1 VVPGLFLVAVLIAT
15 RAGAATLLPI
25 NDDTSAPYLATIDGF
40 PISTNTDG
48 VATWLN
54 RTRIIGEGTFSFNSG
69 STWNSLATNQPWL
82 YVGTGSN
89 ANTGITTFVNE
100 GNGRQMVICVPILV
114 GPPDDSGPTSG
125 PLAGQAVSLALG
137 AAGTYNTYFYQMGQQ
152 LVANNLSNA
161 ILRLGWEFNG
171 NWYAWK
177 VGNDADAKNFAAF
190 WKQIVNTLRTVPGQN
205 FKYCWSGDVNWEGST
220 DPYPLADAYPSGTD
234 ASGKPYVDYAGT
246 DAYDSSWSYYPW
258 ATGSTA
264 AQILAIQK
272 NVWANVVNAKEG
284 SGYWGIP
291 VWQAIAKANNV
302 PFCIP
307 EWGVSM
313 DTHMGGDDTYYVQ
326 QMHDFIQTAANNVYF
341 ASYYDNEEYRLA
353 PNGGY
358 VTLMPNSAALYR
370 QLFSPP
376 PAAFSATAGNK
387 QVALLWTASTAASS
401 YAVMRATVSGGPYTT
416 VASGLTNTTYTDT
429 GVTNNTPY
437 YYVIT
442 PTISGG
448 AGVSTSEV
456 SATPVESFA
465 TWAQG
470 VFTSA
475 QLSDNTISAWSDTPA
490 HDGITNLMKYA
501 LGLAPMTPATIN
513 LAPQVSGGHLTLTFQ
528 RLSAPSDITY
538 IVEAS
543 SDLNSADWSASG
555 VTTVVTVPDTG
566 SGLETV
572 QATDSAT
579 STPRFMRLR
588 VTSP

>member
-1 VVPGLFLVAVLIAT
+1 MTFPKSSPALALVLAGLSIAPG
-15 RAGAATLLPI
+15 RAATYLPV
-25 NDDTSAPYLATIDGF
+25 NDNTSAPYLGVLDASD
-40 PISTNTDG
+40 TDTDSY
-48 VATWLN
+48 ATWLN
-54 RTRIIGEGTFSFNSG
+54 RTAIFGNGVFSG
-69 STWNSLATNQPWL
+69 
-82 YVGTGSN
+82 GTGSDWN
-89 ANTGITTFVNE
+89 SIASASSASWFLTPASQWIQE
-100 GNGRQMVICVPILV
+100 SPGRIMVIGVPLLP
-114 GPPDDSGPTSG
+114 GPTNDSGPTTG
-125 PLAGQAVSLALG
+125 PGAGQPVSLALG
-137 AAGTYNTYFYQMGQQ
+137 AAGNYNSYFYAMGQN
-152 LVANNLSNA
+152 LVAAHLGNS

-171 NWYAWK
+171 NWYAWS
-177 VGNDADAKNFAAF
+177 VATSSDAANFAAY

-205 FKYCWSGDVNWEGST
+205 FKFLWGGALTYEGST
-220 DPYPLADAYPSGTD
+220 APYALSQAYPSGTD
-234 ASGKPYVDYAGT
+234 ASGNSYVDYVGL
-246 DAYDSSWSYYPW
+246 DVYDENWNYYPW
-258 ATGSTA
+258 ASGATS
-264 AQILAIQK
+264 AQIAAARA
-272 NVWANVVNAKEG
+272 NVWNNMVMNSTVW
-284 SGYWGIP
+284 WGVP

-302 PFCIP
+302 PLAFP
-307 EWGVSM
+307 EWGLST
-313 DTHMGGDDTYYVQ
+313 DAHGGLDDTAFVQ
-326 QMHDFIQTAANNVYF
+326 NMTNFIQNSANNVYF
-341 ASYYDNEEYRLA
+341 ASYYDSEGSKISPTE
-353 PNGGY
+353 GY
-358 VTLMPNSAALYR
+358 VTTLVNSAALYR

-401 YAVMRATVSGGPYTT
+401 YSVMRATVSGGPYTT

-429 GVTNNTPY
+429 GLSNGTPY

-465 TWAQG
+465 TWAQS

-501 LGLAPMTPATIN
+501 LGLNNPMTPATIN

-566 SGLETV
+566 SGIETV
-572 QATDSAT
+572 QATDAAT
-579 STPRFMRLR
+579 TTPRFMRLR